1 MTRNKMAARGAACCH
16 GNTPSK
22 IRGAGGGR
30 VVGLRSLVHTRF
42 LTAPPPLSNHSC
54 SRKRDDKEKLIK
66 MAFPVSL
73 VIMRAHNIANSA
85 NPSITPRQT
94 RRPRRFQIRLNL
106 NSFTDEEV
114 LQHFRLSKDSIRML
128 YEEIKLHIDRQTR
141 RSHAICGRSK
151 LLAVLH
157 YLASGSFQY
166 CIASKIG
173 FTQPT
178 FSRCLRQVVNAI
190 VNISTNYIR
199 FPYSISERE
208 EVKLKFFQKYGMP
221 LTIGLIDCTHIAIIP
236 PAAEE
241 QSYRNRKMFYSLNVQ
256 LICGPSGKILDVVA
270 RYPGGTHDSFVLSGR
285 GIGQLFQSGY
295 FGDDLL
301 LGDNGYRLTPWLLTP
316 YLSPTNRR
324 PASL

>member
-1 MTRNKMAARGAACCH
+1 
-16 GNTPSK
+16 
-22 IRGAGGGR
+22 
-30 VVGLRSLVHTRF
+30 
-42 LTAPPPLSNHSC
+42 
-54 SRKRDDKEKLIK
+54 
-66 MAFPVSL
+66 
-73 VIMRAHNIANSA
+73 MRAHNIPNSA

-94 RRPRRFQIRLNL
+94 RRPRRFKIRLNL

-141 RSHAICGRSK
+141 RSHAICGMSK

-166 CIASKIG
+166 CVASKIG

-190 VNISTNYIR
+190 VNISTNYIS

-208 EVKLKFFQKYGMP
+208 EVKQKFFQKYGMP

-241 QSYRNRKMFYSLNVQ
+241 QSYRNRKKFHSLNVQ
-256 LICGPSGKILDVVA
+256 LICGPSGEILDIVP
-270 RYPGGTHDSFVLSGR
+270 RYPGGTHDSFVLSGS

-316 YLSPTNRR
+316 IFRHEQTPSNAIIKRTEEHGAKWKEFLDSSSHVF
-324 PASL
+324 AA